1 MAAYIIWYVER
12 NWTILGDLVIMNE
25 PKPQPIAN
33 ETPGWQPV
41 RPRPGNRRQ
50 LRLLL
55 FVLVWSGIS
64 YFLITHFLLMGVEIK
79 GASMSPTLRDGERY
93 LLYRCT
99 YLLRPPRKGDI
110 VVIEDPEDHGLS
122 VKRIVGLPDELV
134 ELRTDGLYINN
145 EKTSEPY
152 LLSKYTLRP
161 HYHPTEAVRL
171 ASDQYFV
178 MGDNRN
184 RSADSRVYGPVA
196 RNQILGVIEK

>member
-1 MAAYIIWYVER
+1 
-12 NWTILGDLVIMNE
+12 MNE
-25 PKPQPIAN
+25 PKPQLIAD
-33 ETPGWQPV
+33 ETVVPQPA
-41 RPRPGNRRQ
+41 RARSRNRRQ

-99 YLLRPPRKGDI
+99 YLLRTPRKGEI

-122 VKRIVGLPDELV
+122 VKRIVGLPEETV
-134 ELRTDGLYINN
+134 EMRTDGLYINN
-145 EKTSEPY
+145 EKAPEPY

-171 ASDQYFV
+171 ASNQYFV

-196 RNQILGVIEK
+196 RNQILGVIDK